1 MARILVAEDN
11 ASVREFVERTLT
23 HFGHE
28 VVAVADGGAALA
40 CLNRETYDLL
50 ITDIVMPVMD
60 GIALALKASAD
71 APDMPVL
78 MMTGYA
84 HERQRAYNLQELIA
98 DVLDKPFSLEDL
110 STAVTRVLS
119 DHKARFSRPDR

>member
-11 ASVREFVERTLT
+11 ASVREFVERGLT
-23 HFGHE
+23 HFGHD
-28 VVAVADGGAALA
+28 VVCVADGGAALA
-40 CLNRETYDLL
+40 CLNRDSYDLL

-84 HERQRAYNLQELIA
+84 NERQRAYNLQELIA
-98 DVLDKPFSLEDL
+98 EVLDKPFSLDDL
-110 STAVTRVLS
+110 NAAVNRVLAPP
-119 DHKARFSRPDR
+119 KG

>member
-40 CLNRETYDLL
+40 CLSRETYDLL

-98 DVLDKPFSLEDL
+98 EVLDKPFSLEDL
-110 STAVTRVLS
+110 NTTVNRVLAN
-119 DHKARFSRPDR
+119 HRAGKRKR

>member
-11 ASVREFVERTLT
+11 AAVREFVERGLS
-23 HFGHE
+23 HYGHT
-28 VVAVADGGAALA
+28 VVAVPDGGAALA
-40 CLNRETYDLL
+40 RLSADRFDLL

-60 GIALALKASAD
+60 GIALALKSSAD
-71 APDMPVL
+71 TPDMPVL

-98 DVLDKPFSLEDL
+98 DVLDKPFSLEQL
-110 STAVTRVLS
+110 MAVV
-119 DHKARFSRPDR
+119 DRILASSPASSS

>member
-11 ASVREFVERTLT
+11 AAVREFVERGLT
-23 HFGHE
+23 HFGHT
-28 VVAVADGGAALA
+28 VVAVSDGGAALH
-40 CLNRETYDLL
+40 CLSLESYDLL

-60 GIALALKASAD
+60 GIALALKASST

-98 DVLDKPFSLEDL
+98 DVLDKPFSLEELTATVDRIL
-110 STAVTRVLS
+110 SG
-119 DHKARFSRPDR
+119 HRPAAS

>member
-11 ASVREFVERTLT
+11 AAVREFVERGLI

-28 VVAVADGGAALA
+28 VVAVADGGAAVGELGRA
-40 CLNRETYDLL
+40 TFDLL

-60 GIALALKASAD
+60 GIALALKTSAD
-71 APDMPVL
+71 FPDMPVL

-84 HERQRAYNLQELIA
+84 HERQRAYNLSELIA
-98 DVLDKPFSLEDL
+98 DVLDKPFTLEAL
-110 STAVTRVLS
+110 GEAVNRTLTARS
-119 DHKARFSRPDR
+119 DRSGH

>member
-11 ASVREFVERTLT
+11 AAVREFVERSLT

-28 VVAVADGGAALA
+28 VVSVADGGAALA
-40 CLNRETYDLL
+40 CLNRDKFDLL

-60 GIALALKASAD
+60 GVALALKASAT

-84 HERQRAYNLQELIA
+84 NERQRAYNLQELIA

-110 STAVTRVLS
+110 NTAVNRVLS
-119 DHKARFSRPDR
+119 GRKR

>member
-11 ASVREFVERTLT
+11 AAVREFVERSLA
-23 HFGHE
+23 HFGHT
-28 VVAVADGGAALA
+28 VVSVGDGGAALS
-40 CLNRETYDLL
+40 CLNHEQFDLL

-60 GIALALKASAD
+60 GIALALKASSV

-110 STAVTRVLS
+110 NTAVNRILS
-119 DHKARFSRPDR
+119 KHNPSAS